1 MKLVLIL
8 ISGFIILL
16 IKILNILSCFHP
28 SLILVCP
35 FWRGNL
41 TLQMNKLECSSPK
54 LFSAK
59 FVCNWLSHFQRVKTV
74 KWPGGRSDGQR
85 TLSIIDRQV
94 PSWFPMARG
103 IRCNSALKT
112 LRFSCFE
119 HHTVT
124 KTLT

>member
-35 FWRGNL
+35 FWKGNL
-41 TLQMNKLECSSPK
+41 TLQMNKFECSSPK

-59 FVCNWLSHFQRVKTV
+59 FVCN
-74 KWPGGRSDGQR
+74 
-85 TLSIIDRQV
+85 
-94 PSWFPMARG
+94 
-103 IRCNSALKT
+103 
-112 LRFSCFE
+112 
-119 HHTVT
+119 
-124 KTLT
+124 